1 MAKWKKAIAVIIAII
16 MSILLVS
23 CSAES
28 SETSSEE
35 KIKEESI
42 SGFIV
47 VAEKQIDLQYGCLWQ
62 SIMYDPDTMVM
73 YSFVE
78 QDDEGGFSVMYN
90 ADGSLKLYSPDT
102 KKNTQSE

>member
-42 SGFIV
+42 SGFVIV
-47 VAEKQIDLQYGCLWQ
+47 DVKHIKFEFAELTQY
-62 SIMYDPDTMVM
+62 IMYDPDNMVM
-73 YSFVE
+73 YSFVK
-78 QDDEGGFSVMYN
+78 QDDEGGLSEMYN

-102 KKNTQSE
+102 KKNIQSE